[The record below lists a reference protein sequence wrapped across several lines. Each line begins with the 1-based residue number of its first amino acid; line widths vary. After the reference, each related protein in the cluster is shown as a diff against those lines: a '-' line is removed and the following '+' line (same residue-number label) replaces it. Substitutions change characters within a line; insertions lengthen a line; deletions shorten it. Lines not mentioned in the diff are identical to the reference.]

1 MVITFDIRSVINAL
15 GTNTDILSIS
25 SGDKGKNDRAYKI
38 CKILGGSF
46 DGNALNVKQLPCK

>member
-46 DGNALNVKQLPCK
+46 DGNALNVKQLP